1 MTTTTSSPPTSLP
14 DGNASTAPSTPRKRY
29 IRCMR
34 CSGRKFHT
42 SKDLAL
48 HILSKHSRAHMSD
61 SVKDSLQEDARSITV
76 SSPQIISA
84 QIAELDSLLAA
95 HEKETSQNRVKSHEK
110 VSQSTTKL
118 IKRKRNSTVT
128 PREQRKTNLGRQKQ
142 KRQQSNHVYVQ
153 ADSNKD
159 TDSVSDSY
167 SQPIFFD
174 SRKENRNEHN
184 ERMRKTRKLSKN
196 MSPVDGESIGPTSV
210 DLLVRNCRERRV
222 PLVPELKPT
231 QVLNFANA
239 LF

>member
-1 MTTTTSSPPTSLP
+1 MTTTTSSPPTFSP
-14 DGNASTAPSTPRKRY
+14 DGNASTAPSTPRKRS

-48 HILSKHSRAHMSD
+48 HILSKHSRAHINLSD

-84 QIAELDSLLAA
+84 QIAELDNLLAA
-95 HEKETSQNRVKSHEK
+95 HEKETKQSRVKSHEK
-110 VSQSTTKL
+110 VSQSTKKL
-118 IKRKRNSTVT
+118 IKRKRSSTVT
-128 PREQRKTNLGRQKQ
+128 HREQKKANLAQQ
-142 KRQQSNHVYVQ
+142 KRKQRNHIHVQ
-153 ADSNKD
+153 ADSNRD

-174 SRKENRNEHN
+174 SGKENRNESN
-184 ERMRKTRKLSKN
+184 ERMRKTRKLSKS
-196 MSPVDGESIGPTSV
+196 MSPADGESIGPTSADV
-210 DLLVRNCRERRV
+210 LVRNCRERRV